1 MRASGS
7 SGPLVNCR
15 MVNQASMHN
24 LLDKNYVVYRH
35 RCHMAAKF
43 GVFVD
48 EDHSR
53 LPTSYWLPQLYK
65 YPISHVLL
73 LTLAHVL
80 LLSCR

>member
-1 MRASGS
+1 MYNINILKQELGTAKTYE
-7 SGPLVNCR
+7 
-15 MVNQASMHN
+15 HN

-48 EDHSR
+48 EDHSK
-53 LPTSYWLPQLYK
+53 LPTSYWLPQLHK

-80 LLSCR
+80 LLSRR